1 MNAARPMLAGEAASE
16 QAHTALDPRAAL
28 CVALDHAAHLLP
40 SQPPLHAFV
49 HHNTLHAFEDR
60 DFDVALREA
69 SALYGTEPY
78 QSEQAFAAHI
88 ASGRIDSRDI
98 ESVLAREPGGEERL
112 WPGGPT
118 RSRLR
123 RFRLRHVFE
132 TPAAETVAWMVSEGE
147 LFVASHPAI
156 GADARARAL
165 SAARSRRRLSAR
177 LRALWQRLVAAAPVS
192 TPPRRGLRVRD
203 ALLTACDI
211 DIDEWVHPV
220 LIRLAGAYLDQ
231 GMAAVGMPHRG
242 AGFLAAVRALYA
254 PAGGIA
260 ERWMRGLNA
269 TVAEHAREQRDALDT
284 IAWALEAAAV
294 PRAQWPQ
301 YVLHTLLALKGWAGM
316 FHQYETHPER
326 LPVRTVP
333 ATLADFLAVQLTLE
347 TVAMR
352 HALTQAQGHLARG
365 AAAVALADLFAEAAA
380 TRPAQPDLGAVFE
393 AFVVAQGLGL
403 DAADLAEAVHARALI
418 DAVREFDGLARRRLL
433 HAAYEHHYRVHVLDS
448 LIAHQPHRRDEP
460 QLPALQ
466 AVFCMDEREESLRRH
481 LEELSPDVQTFGYA
495 GFFGVAMSYR
505 GLDDVKERPLCPVV
519 VTPRHLV
526 EELPLDAAAHARY
539 QVARR
544 RRGRASNFVRTARDD
559 ALRGSGWALLVGTLK
574 IVPLIGCSLFPRAF
588 ARLVHRL
595 HELGLERPHTRL
607 RVEGNGTID
616 PATGLALGYTVAE
629 MTDIVHGMLSTMG
642 LARDFAPIVL
652 IVGHGSSSLNNPHE
666 AAHDCGA
673 TGGGRGGPNARAF
686 AAMANHPE
694 VRARLAQRGLAIDA
708 HTWFVGAYHNT
719 CDDAMTYYDTDLVPA
734 SHGGALARTRER
746 LAAACTRDAHERCRR
761 FESAPAVLAIDEAM
775 HHAEEH
781 ATDLGQPRPE
791 YGHATNAVCVIGR
804 RRSTRGLF
812 LDRRAFLISYDPRDD
827 ADGAKL
833 GALLA
838 AAAPVGAG
846 ISLEYYFS
854 YVDPRGY
861 GCGTKLPHNI
871 TGLVGVVDGHASDLR
886 TGLPW
891 QMVEIHEPMRLLT
904 VVEATTA
911 VLEHIVATRPGVA
924 ALVLNRWIQ
933 LAAVDPES
941 GAVQVFEEGR
951 FVPYVPHSRDL
962 PLVES
967 SMDHYTGRRGHLSCA
982 RVRAEVEHAA

>member
-1 MNAARPMLAGEAASE
+1 MPIGDQPAVSMAGTDEARRDELV
-16 QAHTALDPRAAL
+16 HALE
-28 CVALDHAAHLLP
+28 HAAHLLP

-49 HHNTLHAFEDR
+49 HHNTLHAFEGH
-60 DFDVALREA
+60 DFDDALREA

-78 QSEQAFAAHI
+78 QSEQAFAGHL

-98 ESVLAREPGGEERL
+98 ESVLAREPGGEDRL
-112 WPGGPT
+112 WPGGPL
-118 RSRLR
+118 RSRLW
-123 RFRLRHVFE
+123 RFRLRHAFE

-147 LFVASHPAI
+147 LFADSHAAI
-156 GADARARAL
+156 GVDARARAL
-165 SAARSRRRLSAR
+165 TAAGSRRRLSLA
-177 LRALWQRLVAAAPVS
+177 LRELWQTFAAVAPPAAEA
-192 TPPRRGLRVRD
+192 RRGVRRRD
-203 ALLTACDI
+203 ALLAVSDI
-211 DIDEWVHPV
+211 DIDEWVQPL
-220 LIRLAGAYLDQ
+220 LIRLAGAFLDQ

-254 PAGGIA
+254 PAGTVG
-260 ERWMRGLNA
+260 ERWMGGLKA
-269 TVAEHAREQRDALDT
+269 VVCDHARRELDALDT
-284 IAWALEAAAV
+284 IAWALEAAAI
-294 PRAQWPQ
+294 PRAQWPG

-326 LPVRTVP
+326 LPVRPVP

-347 TVAMR
+347 TVATR
-352 HALTQAQGHLARG
+352 YALARADAVAARG
-365 AAAVALADLFAEAAA
+365 TAAVAIAGLLEEAADA
-380 TRPAQPDLGAVFE
+380 RPARADLGAVFE

-403 DAADLAEAVHARALI
+403 DAEDLADDARARALM
-418 DAVREFDGLARRRLL
+418 DAVRAFDGLTRRRLL

-448 LIAHQPHRRDEP
+448 LIAHQPYRCDDP
-460 QLPALQ
+460 QPPALQ

-526 EELPLDAAAHARY
+526 EELPLDAGAHARY
-539 QVARR
+539 QLARR

-588 ARLVHRL
+588 ARLMHRL
-595 HELGLERPHTRL
+595 HELGPERPHTRL
-607 RVEGNGTID
+607 RVEGSGAVD
-616 PATGLALGYTVAE
+616 PATGLIVGYTVAE

-686 AAMANHPE
+686 AVMANHPE
-694 VRARLAQRGLAIDA
+694 VRARLAGRGLVINQQ
-708 HTWFVGAYHNT
+708 TWFVGAYHNT
-719 CDDAMTYYDTDLVPA
+719 CDDAMTCYDTDLVPA
-734 SHGGALARTRER
+734 SHRTALERTRER

-761 FESAPAVLAIDEAM
+761 FESAPAMLGIDAAM

-812 LDRRAFLISYDPRDD
+812 LDRRAFLISYDPLDD
-827 ADGAKL
+827 VDGEKL

-871 TGLVGVVDGHASDLR
+871 TGLIGVVDGHASDLR

-904 VVEATTA
+904 VVEATTDM
-911 VLEHIVATRPGVA
+911 LEHIVATHPGVA

-933 LAAVDPES
+933 LVAVDPHT
-941 GAVQVFEEGR
+941 GAVQVFDDGR
-951 FVPYVPHSRDL
+951 FVPYTPHSRDL
-962 PLVES
+962 LLVES
-967 SMDHYTGRRGHLSCA
+967 SMDHYAGRRGHLPCA
-982 RVRAEVEHAA
+982 RVRLEVEHAA